1 MDTSA
6 SNNPPLDGNERLRLR
21 LRAAELITSAMEAA
35 DPAERERLFAKA
47 RALIARADRS
57 VTSNGHF

>member
-1 MDTSA
+1 
-6 SNNPPLDGNERLRLR
+6 
-21 LRAAELITSAMEAA
+21 MEAA